1 MELRLP
7 STSGLFAPKS
17 ELRDARSAT
26 IIGLHALALLLFSWK
41 PLIAGALLAVGFVLT
56 FGLTRPIYLAVIC
69 VGMLWVNDYLS
80 DFWPFTQYTA
90 WKDVLL
96 IAIAVG
102 WFFRSVMLNRTPFP
116 LNGLTLSLTVVITFF
131 LMNTMLSN
139 SFIQAAL
146 GLKATVFYTIWYFI
160 TPEIVKSKRD
170 VALLV
175 GALMFGV
182 ACVGVYNMWR
192 FPQPFGAFPM
202 TRVGKILPGA
212 SVVHWSGSKNLLAI
226 GMLIGTTV
234 LGATRG
240 WMRFLV
246 VVSLLLGGIGF
257 LLTDGRAQFLAVI
270 VAFMAMGFLS
280 GRLFTYIKVLFAA
293 LIMITILQAVFPIK
307 IAERAA
313 SAFSEEDVSRQDREA
328 EAMNVAVPYV
338 LTHPFGAGTGALGS
352 GNSSKVWAK
361 SKVETVLTS
370 GYVHNNFLFVA
381 IETGWLGAAAWIW
394 FLVAIIFSSQKAFLE
409 TRDPFL
415 KNVALGLYGVMIV
428 YTILNFFAPMLMVGL
443 ISFEF
448 WILLGL
454 IPVIHTLDNSEDSQL
469 NGHTALSAPAS

>member
-41 PLIAGALLAVGFVLT
+41 PLIAGALLALGFVLT

-270 VAFMAMGFLS
+270 VAFMAMGVLG
-280 GRLFTYIKVLFAA
+280 GRLGTYIKMLFAA
-293 LIMITILQAVFPIK
+293 FILAGILQAVFPLK
-307 IAERAA
+307 IAERAV
-313 SAFSEEDVSRQDREA
+313 SAFSAEDVSREDREA
-328 EAMNVAVPYV
+328 ETKEVALPYV
-338 LTHPFGAGTGALGS
+338 LTHPFGAGTGALSSGS
-352 GNSSKVWAK
+352 SSKVWAK
-361 SKVETVLTS
+361 SKVDTLLAS

-381 IETGWLGAAAWIW
+381 IETGWLGLAVWLW
-394 FLVAIIFSSQKAFLE
+394 FLTAVIMSARKAFLE
-409 TRDPFL
+409 AKDPFL
-415 KNVALGLYGVMIV
+415 REVALGLFGVMV
-428 YTILNFFAPMLMVGL
+428 AYTVLNMFAPVLIVGL
-443 ISFEF
+443 ISFQF
-448 WILLGL
+448 WVLLGL
-454 IPVIHTLDNSEDSQL
+454 IPVIQTLDSPKEPGLD
-469 NGHTALSAPAS
+469 AVPVPATG

>member
-56 FGLTRPIYLAVIC
+56 FGLTRPIYLAAIC
-69 VGMLWVNDYLS
+69 VGMLWVNDYLA
-80 DFWPFTQYTA
+80 DFWPFAQYTA

-116 LNGLTLSLTVVITFF
+116 LNGLTLSLTVVIVFF

-202 TRVGKILPGA
+202 TRVGKVLPGA

-234 LGATRG
+234 LGCTRG
-240 WMRFLV
+240 WLRFLTV
-246 VVSLLLGGIGF
+246 VAMLLGGIGF
-257 LLTDGRAQFLAVI
+257 ILTDGRAQFLAVV

-280 GRLFTYIKVLFAA
+280 GRLGSYVKMLFAA
-293 LIMITILQAVFPIK
+293 IFLAAILQSIYPMQ
-307 IAERAA
+307 IAERAV
-313 SAFSEEDVSRQDREA
+313 SAFSAEDVSREDREA
-328 EAMNVAVPYV
+328 ETKEVALPYV
-338 LTHPFGAGTGALGS
+338 LTHPFGAGTGALSSGS
-352 GNSSKVWAK
+352 SSKVWAK
-361 SKVETVLTS
+361 SKVDTLLAS

-381 IETGWLGAAAWIW
+381 IETGWLGLAVWLWFLTAVILSARKA
-394 FLVAIIFSSQKAFLE
+394 FLVA
-409 TRDPFL
+409 RDPFL
-415 KNVALGLYGVMIV
+415 RELALGLFGVMV
-428 YTILNFFAPMLMVGL
+428 AYAVLNMFAPVLIVGL
-443 ISFEF
+443 ISFQF
-448 WILLGL
+448 WVLLGL
-454 IPVIHTLDNSEDSQL
+454 IPVIQTLGSQQEP
-469 NGHTALSAPAS
+469 GTEPMPVPSTE